1 MAIRRGNVLS
11 SAAPEVTLARVLI
24 GSLEKEILEKSK
36 IKVAK
41 SFCSKFTFTIS
52 LRSDCGEEFPES
64 TEVPENVRD
73 GMLLYSGDGGLGL
86 YTDEAL
92 EL

>member
-11 SAAPEVTLARVLI
+11 SAAPEVTLARVLVD
-24 GSLEKEILEKSK
+24 SLDKEILEKSK

-41 SFCSKFTFTIS
+41 SFRSKFTFTVS
-52 LRSDCGEEFPES
+52 SWSDCGGELPES
-64 TEVPENVRD
+64 PEISEDVRD
-73 GMLLYSGDGGLGL
+73 GMLLYTGDGGLGL